1 MPPKRWV
8 FLNERYTAKSNNT
21 KLMRNKLVVMNDKVR
36 MINDATKG
44 RFLVFIILN
53 LSFIIQS
60 CGIYSFTG
68 TTLSPDI
75 KTVTVNNFV
84 LATAGGPANLPLTF
98 NEKLKEYYQRYTNL
112 KVVPN
117 NGDMVLEGNITG
129 YDLLAVAPTAQDQAG
144 VNRLQITVLARFY
157 NNKDESKNFEQSFSF
172 YQDFPQNQTLSQNE
186 SRLVPKILDQIVLD
200 IFNKTAADW

>member
-1 MPPKRWV
+1 MKNKRQATAIHQQATAGPFQLPV
-8 FLNERYTAKSNNT
+8 RQLLGFL
-21 KLMRNKLVVMNDKVR
+21 LVVSCSLLT
-36 MINDATKG
+36 A
-44 RFLVFIILN
+44 
-53 LSFIIQS
+53 S
-60 CGIYSFTG
+60 CGVYSFTG

-75 KTVTVNNFV
+75 KSVTVNNFV

-98 NEKLKEYYQRYTNL
+98 NERLKEYYQRYTNL

>member
-1 MPPKRWV
+1 M
-8 FLNERYTAKSNNT
+8 
-21 KLMRNKLVVMNDKVR
+21 KLMKNKSMNNELR
-36 MINDATKG
+36 MINDKSIPKWF
-44 RFLVFIILN
+44 RRCLLSLIILN
-53 LSFIIQS
+53 SSFIIQS
-60 CGIYSFTG
+60 CGVYSFTG
-68 TTLSPDI
+68 TTLSPAI
-75 KTVTVNNFV
+75 KTVTVNNFT

-98 NEKLKEYYQRYTNL
+98 NERLKEYYQRYTNL

-157 NNKDESKNFEQSFSF
+157 NNKDETKNFEQSFSF
-172 YQDFPQNQTLSQNE
+172 YQDFPQGQTLSQNE

>member
-1 MPPKRWV
+1 MKSKFQLSVISYQSSVRLAQKWAYLLFTV
-8 FLNERYTAKSNNT
+8 YCSLITA
-21 KLMRNKLVVMNDKVR
+21 
-36 MINDATKG
+36 
-44 RFLVFIILN
+44 
-53 LSFIIQS
+53 S

-75 KTVTVNNFV
+75 KTVTVNNFT

-129 YDLLAVAPTAQDQAG
+129 YDLLAVAPTASDQAG
-144 VNRLQITVLARFY
+144 VNRLQITVLSRFY
-157 NNKDESKNFEQSFSF
+157 NNKDETKNFEQSFSF

-200 IFNKTAADW
+200 LFNKTAADW

>member
-1 MPPKRWV
+1 MR
-8 FLNERYTAKSNNT
+8 LMKS
-21 KLMRNKLVVMNDKVR
+21 KLFKNDELRMVNKNWRHIV
-36 MINDATKG
+36 IT
-44 RFLVFIILN
+44 FIILN
-53 LSFIIQS
+53 SSFIIQS
-60 CGIYSFTG
+60 CGVYSFTG

-112 KVVPN
+112 KVVPA

-129 YDLLAVAPTAQDQAG
+129 YDLVAVAPTATDQAG

-157 NNKDESKNFEQSFSF
+157 NNKDETKNFEQPFSF
-172 YQDFPQNQTLSQNE
+172 YKDFPQNQTLSQNE
-186 SRLVPKILDQIVLD
+186 SRLVPIILDQIVLD

>member
-1 MPPKRWV
+1 MGDELRTMGV
-8 FLNERYTAKSNNT
+8 NRYRFILVIIALSS
-21 KLMRNKLVVMNDKVR
+21 LLVV
-36 MINDATKG
+36 
-44 RFLVFIILN
+44 
-53 LSFIIQS
+53 QS

-112 KVVPN
+112 KVVPA
-117 NGDMVLEGNITG
+117 NGDILLEGNITG
-129 YDLLAVAPTAQDQAG
+129 YELQAVAPTAQDQAG

-157 NNKDESKNFEQSFSF
+157 NNKDETKNFEQSFSF
-172 YQDFPQNQTLSQNE
+172 YQDFPQGQTLSQNE

>member
-1 MPPKRWV
+1 M
-8 FLNERYTAKSNNT
+8 
-21 KLMRNKLVVMNDKVR
+21 KLMKNKVQRSAISEQPTEMNSQRSLFNPSIRRWIGLLLAVHCSLL
-36 MINDATKG
+36 T
-44 RFLVFIILN
+44 V
-53 LSFIIQS
+53 S
-60 CGIYSFTG
+60 CGVYSFTG

-75 KTVTVNNFV
+75 KSVTVNNFV
-84 LATAGGPANLPLTF
+84 LATAGGPANMPLTF

-129 YDLLAVAPTAQDQAG
+129 YDLLAIAPTASDQAG

>member
-1 MPPKRWV
+1 M
-8 FLNERYTAKSNNT
+8 
-21 KLMRNKLVVMNDKVR
+21 KLMKSKFMMTESASASESTIDSSIYLTRWLKRVLLSFSLLLSSVVM
-36 MINDATKG
+36 
-44 RFLVFIILN
+44 
-53 LSFIIQS
+53 QS

-75 KTVTVNNFV
+75 KTVTVNNFT

-112 KVVPN
+112 KVLPS
-117 NGDMVLEGNITG
+117 NGDLVLEGNITG
-129 YDLLAVAPTAQDQAG
+129 YDLLAVAPTASDQAG

>member
-1 MPPKRWV
+1 MTNPSRSGVPTHVTTRSANAKKSGAINGWSKR
-8 FLNERYTAKSNNT
+8 
-21 KLMRNKLVVMNDKVR
+21 LV
-36 MINDATKG
+36 
-44 RFLVFIILN
+44 LSFIILHS
-53 LSFIIQS
+53 SFIIQS

-75 KTVTVNNFV
+75 KTVTVNNFT

-112 KVVPN
+112 KVVPS

-129 YDLLAVAPTAQDQAG
+129 YDLLAVAPTASDQAG

-157 NNKDESKNFEQSFSF
+157 NNKDETKNFEQSFSF

-200 IFNKTAADW
+200 LFNKTAADW

>member
-1 MPPKRWV
+1 MKTNVRYAVFGLPFAGLLPARDRTAVRRGPYAV
-8 FLNERYTAKSNNT
+8 FLALLLCAWLTS
-21 KLMRNKLVVMNDKVR
+21 
-36 MINDATKG
+36 
-44 RFLVFIILN
+44 
-53 LSFIIQS
+53 S

-129 YDLLAVAPTAQDQAG
+129 YELIAVAPTAQDQAG
-144 VNRLQITVLARFY
+144 VNRLQITVLVRFY
-157 NNKDESKNFEQSFSF
+157 NNKDETKNFEQPFSF
-172 YQDFPQNQTLSQNE
+172 YQDFPQGQTLSQNE